1 MAQNAKGVVGM
12 TKTKGRPAAC
22 VLLIGLQGLLGI
34 GAVFGGGALML
45 DPSGGLLGMPAD
57 LMQLPLFPDY
67 WIPGLIL
74 LLVFGVLPLTVTA
87 AQIWRW
93 DWSWGE
99 KLNIFKDRHWSWVF
113 SLYIGFGLII
123 WLTVQIYILGGSSVV
138 HLVYMAWGLAIQALT
153 VLPVVEGYYRKPSGG
168 NA

>member
-1 MAQNAKGVVGM
+1 M
-12 TKTKGRPAAC
+12 
-22 VLLIGLQGLLGI
+22 LLIGLQGLLGI

-45 DPSGGLLGMPAD
+45 DPSGSLLGMPTD

-67 WIPGLIL
+67 LIPGLIL

-87 AQIWRW
+87 ALVWRW

-99 KLNIFKDRHWSWVF
+99 KLNLFKDRHWSWAF

-138 HLVYMAWGLAIQALT
+138 HLVYMAWGLAIQAMT
-153 VLPVVEGYYRKPSGG
+153 VLPVVAGYYRKPFGD

>member
-1 MAQNAKGVVGM
+1 M

-87 AQIWRW
+87 ALIWRW

-99 KLNIFKDRHWSWVF
+99 KLNLFKDRHWSWAF

-153 VLPVVEGYYRKPSGG
+153 VLPVVEGCYRKPSGG

>member
-1 MAQNAKGVVGM
+1 MMK
-12 TKTKGRPAAC
+12 KKGRPTAC

-45 DPSGGLLGMPAD
+45 DPSGSLLGMPTD

-67 WIPGLIL
+67 LIPGLIL

-87 AQIWRW
+87 ALVWRW

-99 KLNIFKDRHWSWVF
+99 KLNLFKDRHWSWAF

-138 HLVYMAWGLAIQALT
+138 HLVYMAWGLAIQAMT
-153 VLPVVEGYYRKPSGG
+153 VLPVVAGYYRKPFGD